1 MTGVSE
7 LSTLTSLNTLEAVY
21 LTDLQLTELPSD
33 IGELSHIEEL
43 YLWGNELTE
52 LPDSMSKMTK
62 LWKINISKNQFTE
75 LPDVL
80 LGLPNLRE
88 ICFRG
93 YEPDIEALRLRNA
106 QFVNRLEAEEVVIWN
121 GNPKTLEQA

>member
-1 MTGVSE
+1 MVE
-7 LSTLTSLNTLEAVY
+7 
-21 LTDLQLTELPSD
+21 LQLTELPSD
-33 IGELSHIEEL
+33 LGELTELEEL
-43 YLWGNELTE
+43 YLWGNELTD

-62 LWKINISKNQFTE
+62 LWKLNISKNQFTD
-75 LPDVL
+75 LPEVL

-106 QFVNRLEAEEVVIWN
+106 QFANRLENGEVVIWN
-121 GNPKTLEQA
+121 GQPKAIQNA